1 MVALLKTSAL
11 AQERRR
17 HSRVG
22 VKIDGRLMLEDK
34 QEYAC
39 ETVDMSP
46 GGVLMRTEARGR
58 LTEKVIAYL
67 DHFGRIE
74 GVVVRTTSNGFAM
87 KLALTA
93 VKRDKVADLLTWL
106 ANQSEPGNL
115 EDRRH
120 KRIVPHKSDTL
131 LQLVSGSSVPA
142 RIIDISISGVGV
154 AVEKQ
159 PSIGARVMV
168 GQTPGK
174 VVRHFENGIAVEF
187 LRLVPS
193 ATFDEDIVL

>member
-1 MVALLKTSAL
+1 MVALLKTSAM

-17 HSRVG
+17 HSRVD
-22 VKIDGRLMLEDK
+22 VAIDGRLMLEDK
-34 QEYAC
+34 REYTC

-46 GGVLMRTEARGR
+46 GGIRLRTAARGR
-58 LTEKVIAYL
+58 IAEKVIAYL

-74 GVVVRTTSNGFAM
+74 GVIVRNTSDGFAL
-87 KLALTA
+87 KLALPA

-106 ANQSEPGNL
+106 ANQTDAGKL

-120 KRIVPHKSDTL
+120 RRIVPRNPETL
-131 LQLVSGSSVPA
+131 LQLVSGSSMPA

-154 AVEKQ
+154 VIDKQ
-159 PSIGARVMV
+159 PSIGARVIV
-168 GQTPGK
+168 GKTPGK
-174 VVRHFENGIAVEF
+174 VIRHFDNGIAVEF

>member
-1 MVALLKTSAL
+1 MMALLKTSAL

-34 QEYAC
+34 QEYPC

-46 GGVLMRTEARGR
+46 GGVLLRTTARGR
-58 LTEKVIAYL
+58 ITEKVIAYL

-74 GVVVRTTSNGFAM
+74 GVIVRAMPDGFAM
-87 KLALTA
+87 KVVLPAP
-93 VKRDKVADLLTWL
+93 KRDKVADLLTWL
-106 ANQSEPGNL
+106 ANQPDSGTL

-131 LQLVSGSSVPA
+131 LQLVSGSSLPA

-154 AVEKQ
+154 AIEKQ
-159 PSIGARVMV
+159 PSIGARVVV